1 MDKLNRYLLAGALFT
16 MMFLSSCVPSL
27 KLREAKKTVPE
38 SYTGQTD
45 TSNTAKL
52 PWNQFFA
59 DPYLVALIDTALKNN
74 QELNILMQ
82 EVNISNNEVRARK
95 GEYLPSVNFGLGAG
109 IERVGKYTSQGVS
122 DEQDEY
128 EPGKH
133 VPEHLQD
140 YMAGFFASWEIDIW
154 KKLRN
159 RKQAAFNRYLAS
171 IEGRNFMVTRL
182 VAEIANS
189 YYELL
194 ALDNQLDI
202 LKQNIEIQ
210 QNALKIVRLQKQ
222 SAKVT
227 ELAVRKFEAEVLM
240 NRSLQFEI
248 QQEIVQVENRINFLV
263 GRFPQPV
270 ARNATNFTELV
281 PNVVREGIPLQ
292 LLDNRP
298 DIREAE
304 LQLAATKFD
313 VKAAKAEF
321 YPSFGLKAG
330 VGLQAFNIKY
340 FITTP
345 ESILYNIA
353 ADLVA
358 PLVNRNAIKAGYFTS
373 GAKQMQA
380 VLTYERSILNAV
392 IEVSNQLAMVDN
404 LTNSYELKQ
413 QQVETLNESIN
424 ISTGLFKSARADYME
439 VLMTQRDALEAKM
452 ELVETKKRQL
462 NASVNIYQALGGGWR

>member
-1 MDKLNRYLLAGALFT
+1 MKRLNKYLVAGTLLVV
-16 MMFLSSCVPSL
+16 LSLTSCVPSM
-27 KLREAKKTVPE
+27 KLRDASKAVPE
-38 SYTGQTD
+38 KFGTD
-45 TSNTAKL
+45 QDTTNSAKMR
-52 PWNQFFA
+52 WDEFFA
-59 DPYLVALIDTALKNN
+59 DPYLTALIDTALKNN

-82 EVNISNNEVRARK
+82 EISITNNEVRARK

-109 IERVGKYTSQGVS
+109 LERVGKYTSQGVS

-194 ALDNQLDI
+194 ALDNELAI
-202 LKQNIEIQ
+202 VKQNIEIQ

-222 SAKVT
+222 AAKVT
-227 ELAVRKFEAEVLM
+227 ELAVRRFEAEVLM
-240 NRSLQFEI
+240 NRSHQFEI
-248 QQEIVQVENRINFLV
+248 QQEIVEVENRINFLV

-270 ARNATNFTELV
+270 EHNSDGFIDLV
-281 PNVVREGIPLQ
+281 PNVVQEGIPLQ

-298 DIREAE
+298 DIRQAE
-304 LQLAATKFD
+304 LELAATKFD

-321 YPSFGLKAG
+321 YPSLGLKAG

-345 ESILYNIA
+345 QSILYNVA

-358 PLVNRNAIKAGYFTS
+358 PLVNRNAIKAKYWNS
-373 GAKQMQA
+373 GSKQMQA
-380 VLTYERSILNAV
+380 VLNYERSVLNGL

-404 LTNSYELKQ
+404 LNSSYELKQ
-413 QQVETLNESIN
+413 QQVQTLNQSIN

-439 VLMTQRDALEAKM
+439 VLMTQRDALEAKI
-452 ELVETKKRQL
+452 ELIDTKKQQL
-462 NASVNIYQALGGGWR
+462 TASVNIYQALGGGWR